1 MGNTFYK
8 KITSHGSI
16 NIPRVLRTEMGLEEG
31 SGGGCGGRQPDRGQT
46 LYLAAFSVEP
56 RKMSK
61 NFKNKGICGECRAY
75 LQEEKLMD
83 NLMEMG
89 DKGS

>member
-16 NIPRVLRTEMGLEEG
+16 NIPRVLRTEMGLEERG

-46 LYLAAFSVEP
+46 L
-56 RKMSK
+56 
-61 NFKNKGICGECRAY
+61 
-75 LQEEKLMD
+75 
-83 NLMEMG
+83 
-89 DKGS
+89 

>member
-16 NIPRVLRTEMGLEEG
+16 NIPRVLRTAVGLEE
-31 SGGGCGGRQPDRGQT
+31 RD
-46 LYLAAFSVEP
+46 AAEVVAEDNRIVVRP
-56 RKMSK
+56 YNLRCIYCEATENVK

-75 LQEEKLMD
+75 LQEE
-83 NLMEMG
+83 N
-89 DKGS
+89 